1 MIRETKFGNVFNFS
15 IVDILKFTGPLN
27 AFLLL
32 FVLIFWIASFYEQ
45 STFTSKIYEYKDNF
59 DKYFQN
65 DVEDLNEGYDKNFF
79 TPEKDLFDGNNVNE
93 KIIVDSDLFDFDPD
107 NEIDEDNEN
116 NDNNQNN
123 QIAIYIEPTYSD
135 KFTNALVTLTN
146 VKKSL
151 FNVDIAYKFKLYSPT
166 KLSLKNGVGS
176 RIKKRILYENIIQPE
191 INCKISREDAIKFVE
206 DRSFN
211 IDWNLI
217 NYPKHVETLYD
228 FNKNDYFQYEK
239 YKLCV
244 YRIYQDH
251 FDQGKDDSFS
261 PLLNNLWY
269 NGKNAKVC
277 AGFNKTTKTAEN
289 CEWRNFSL
297 N

>member
-32 FVLIFWIASFYEQ
+32 FVLIFWLASFYEQ

-79 TPEKDLFDGNNVNE
+79 TPEEDLFDGNNVNE

-123 QIAIYIEPTYSD
+123 QIAIYIPPETNI
-135 KFTNALVTLTN
+135 FENALVSLAN

-151 FNVDIAYKFKLYSPT
+151 FNTDIAYQVKLYSPT
-166 KLSLKNGVGS
+166 KLLLENGVGS
-176 RIKKRILYENIIQPE
+176 RVKKRILYKNIIQPE
-191 INCKISREDAIKFVE
+191 INCRISREDAIKFVE
-206 DRSFN
+206 DRGFN
-211 IDWNLI
+211 INWNII
-217 NYPKHVETLYD
+217 NNYKYVESLSD
-228 FNKNDYFQYEK
+228 FNKNDNFQYEK

-251 FDQGKDDSFS
+251 FDKGKDDSYWPFF
-261 PLLNNLWY
+261 NNVWY
-269 NGKNAKVC
+269 NQQTANVCGK
-277 AGFNKTTKTAEN
+277 FNKIKKIREN
-289 CEWRNFSL
+289 CEWRKFSL
-297 N
+297 D

>member
-32 FVLIFWIASFYEQ
+32 FVLIFWLASFYEQ

-79 TPEKDLFDGNNVNE
+79 TPEEDLFDGNNVNE
-93 KIIVDSDLFDFDPD
+93 KIIVDSDLFDFDTD

-123 QIAIYIEPTYSD
+123 QVAIYVPETSFD
-135 KFTNALVTLTN
+135 KFKNALVALTN
-146 VKKSL
+146 AKKRL
-151 FNVDIAYKFKLYSPT
+151 FNRDITYKFKLTSPT
-166 KLSLKNGVGS
+166 KLLLKNGVGS
-176 RIKKRILYENIIQPE
+176 KVKKRILYENIIQPE
-191 INCKISREDAIKFVE
+191 INCRISREDAIKFVVE
-206 DRSFN
+206 RSFN
-211 IDWNLI
+211 INWNLI
-217 NYPKHVETLYD
+217 NDPKHVETLYD
-228 FNKNDYFQYEK
+228 LNKNDSFQYEK
-239 YKLCV
+239 YRLCV

-261 PLLNNLWY
+261 PLFKNYMY
-269 NGKNAKVC
+269 NQQNAKVC
-277 AGFNKTTKTAEN
+277 ASFDKIKGIQEK

-297 N
+297 D